1 MISRCQKLL
10 SGDLTRKKVE
20 KIISI
25 LKTFDLSKATD
36 EEVSEITVI
45 LKENDNQYFSDDII
59 NYLIFLIDNIAH
71 DNSVKKIMKEFR
83 NYTEQIQKF

>member
-45 LKENDNQYFSDDII
+45 LKEIDNQYFSDDII

>member
-45 LKENDNQYFSDDII
+45 LKEIDNQYFSDDII

-71 DNSVKKIMKEFR
+71 DNSVKKIMKEL
-83 NYTEQIQKF
+83 